1 LIVALTCAKKLSV
14 LIQIELCN
22 TLSGD

>member
-14 LIQIELCN
+14 LIQIELRN